1 MSNLMNQLAE
11 VDHTLLLELNRSE
24 ADVDKIVGLVDYREQ
39 LLTEVLSLIHVDT
52 TEWARAVER
61 TQRVVASM
69 SDETSSLAAQLQ
81 KLRYSKKSVQMYNK
95 FL

>member
-24 ADVDKIVGLVDYREQ
+24 ADVDKIVRLVDYREQ
-39 LLTEVLSLIHVDT
+39 LLTEVSNLIHVDT
-52 TEWARAVER
+52 TEWASAVER